1 MNIFVFSAH
10 WYKNGTQKVNK
21 QILSKLFFG
30 IVEFCQVDNKKL
42 LLVGGL
48 GVGAYIVYKGLQLRQ
63 AAKDIQVYIQGVD
76 FDIFKTQKNIR
87 VIPTMVIVNPIAT
100 SIKISNIYGNL
111 TDDQGTVFGYFQT
124 GPVTVQSGSVS
135 VKIPIIVN
143 GLNSF
148 LTVIDAVTNN
158 KWPKFTINYTISLA
172 GGIIPIKS
180 RITFDTSVVK
190 KAINYF

>member
-42 LLVGGL
+42 LLVGGV
-48 GVGAYIVYKGLQLRQ
+48 GVGAYLLYKGLQLRQ
-63 AAKDIQVYIQGVD
+63 AAKNIQVYIQGVG
-76 FDIFKTQKNIR
+76 FDVYRTQKNLK
-87 VIPTMVIVNPIAT
+87 VIPEMVIVNPIAT
-100 SIKISNIYGNL
+100 TIDISNIYGNL
-111 TDDQGTVFGYFQT
+111 VDDSGNNFGYFQT
-124 GPVTVQSGSVS
+124 GPVKVTSGSVL

-143 GLNSF
+143 GLSSF
-148 LTVIDAVTNN
+148 LSVMDAVTQN
-158 KWPKFTINYTISLA
+158 KWPKLTLNYTISLA

-180 RITFDTSVVK
+180 RIVFDTGAIK